1 MYISAIHYIRT
12 YEMYIPEALITCQ
25 LIAATTLR
33 NHLSDAL
40 RSVIGSKKLLLVTK
54 KSRPVSAIV
63 DIDFLEDLLASAGA
77 KYVAS
82 IREARSDYKKGR
94 LFTHKEVFGKL

>member
-1 MYISAIHYIRT
+1 MT
-12 YEMYIPEALITCQ
+12 TQ

-40 RSVIGSKKLLLVTK
+40 KAVIGSRKLLLVTK
-54 KSRPVSAIV
+54 KSKPVSAIL
-63 DIDFLEDLLASAGA
+63 DIDFLEDLLSAAGR

-94 LFTHKEVFGKL
+94 VFTHKEVFGKL